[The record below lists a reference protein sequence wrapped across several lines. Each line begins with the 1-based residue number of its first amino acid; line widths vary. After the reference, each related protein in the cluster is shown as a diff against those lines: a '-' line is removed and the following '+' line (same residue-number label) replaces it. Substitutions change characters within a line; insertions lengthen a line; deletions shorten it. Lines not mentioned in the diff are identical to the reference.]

1 MKNQKWKP
9 FMMFGVIIVLI
20 FFFGLI
26 FLAMMF
32 SRANPVGP
40 ETTQGGWWPGM
51 WGMGPGMWGMG
62 PFMMIFPCF
71 GLIAI
76 LCVAFFFF
84 RMMTGGGGPMS
95 GMMGRGG
102 PMSGMMGYS
111 HDPQD
116 KAGSSA
122 STRDTALDTL
132 KERYARGEITKAEYE
147 EIRDDLA
154 I

>member
-1 MKNQKWKP
+1 MKNTNWKP
-9 FMMFGVIIVLI
+9 FIMFGLMIGLI
-20 FFFGLI
+20 FFIGLSV
-26 FLAMMF
+26 LAVMF
-32 SRANPVGP
+32 SRSGDVGP
-40 ETTQGGWWPGM
+40 GTTYGGWWPGM
-51 WGMGPGMWGMG
+51 WGMGP
-62 PFMMIFPCF
+62 FVMIFPCGF
-71 GLIAI
+71 VVMLF
-76 LCVAFFFF
+76 VMFF
-84 RMMTGGGGPMS
+84 RMMAGGGGPMS

-122 STRDTALDTL
+122 STRNTALDTL

>member
-102 PMSGMMGYS
+102 PMSGMMGRS
-111 HDPQD
+111 HDPQSQNQVSPTESQD
-116 KAGSSA
+116 ACPSCESPIQAEWKVCPHCGQ
-122 STRDTALDTL
+122 ALV
-132 KERYARGEITKAEYE
+132 
-147 EIRDDLA
+147 
-154 I
+154 